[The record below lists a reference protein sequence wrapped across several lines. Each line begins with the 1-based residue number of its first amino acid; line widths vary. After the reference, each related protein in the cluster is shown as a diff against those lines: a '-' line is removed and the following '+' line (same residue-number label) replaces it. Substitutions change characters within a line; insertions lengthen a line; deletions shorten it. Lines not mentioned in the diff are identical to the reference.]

1 MHNTVLKQ
9 LVQHDLLGQKLKFD
23 YNINVIYLKLLVVIY
38 VDKKYPLLILRRNL
52 STKNVNSLHE
62 KKTEWHQW
70 ALICLWTSTWNWP
83 LPLSHKWMAPYQQ
96 TGHYNRLFYTNV
108 RSALS
113 FWFPKVEPWLQHLF
127 EVVKSAVHIVL
138 TSQTSYMQT

>member
-62 KKTEWHQW
+62 KKTE
-70 ALICLWTSTWNWP
+70 
-83 LPLSHKWMAPYQQ
+83 
-96 TGHYNRLFYTNV
+96 
-108 RSALS
+108 
-113 FWFPKVEPWLQHLF
+113 
-127 EVVKSAVHIVL
+127 
-138 TSQTSYMQT
+138 